1 MRPTI
6 APARLAGIRTPLH
19 ESDAMT
25 KIKSIRRQGATPP
38 LDTIRSSSASVKLIR
53 PADLA
58 ASAAEALDEPLIA
71 KVEAYLDTLEL
82 TYPRRPKGLLAEA
95 RAILGRPV
103 WFKDISDAEGNR
115 WGVRL
120 HLHQPTPELLTA
132 LDKYG
137 GSLSRF
143 DIAFDIFPFDMSI
156 ELMAKVIRECAI
168 LRWRRPQAMF
178 EFEST
183 LYWTEWHLGQIRPDR
198 NLAEYHD
205 LPSKIDAGKPAVH
218 LELRFQT
225 SDAAKA
231 QNLHRPSQL
240 IRLNPRA
247 LFDKHIR
254 ILDFQQHIADDIN
267 SSANPGR
274 VRGFYKRNYQ
284 RRVQLFKDRQPHLI
298 KLLEPLNSRF
308 AIKDHLTWGAVSGP
322 KDAFTWLTRDQQS
335 HHPSAAEHPS
345 SVLIM
350 QLPESVDH
358 KMDYSIMYPYSSAGR
373 RQHQ

>member
-1 MRPTI
+1 MPKNKSQRPPS
-6 APARLAGIRTPLH
+6 ATPLLGP
-19 ESDAMT
+19 
-25 KIKSIRRQGATPP
+25 IRR
-38 LDTIRSSSASVKLIR
+38 SSASLKLIR

-58 ASAAEALDEPLIA
+58 APAAEALDEPLIA
-71 KVEAYLDTLEL
+71 DIEAYIDTIEL

-95 RAILGRPV
+95 RAILGRKV
-103 WFKDISDAEGNR
+103 WFEDIVDAKGNR

-120 HLHQPTPELLTA
+120 PLHQPTPALLVA

-143 DIAFDIFPFDMSI
+143 DIAFDIFPRDMSI

-178 EFEST
+178 EIEGT
-183 LYWTEWHLGQIRPDR
+183 LYWTEWHAGEVRPDR

-205 LPSKIDAGKPAVH
+205 FPSKIDGRPTAH

-225 SDAAKA
+225 SDATKA
-231 QNLHRPSQL
+231 QNLHLPSQL
-240 IRLNPRA
+240 IGLNPRA

-254 ILDFQQHIADDIN
+254 IIDLQRHIADDIN
-267 SSANPGR
+267 SSANPDR
-274 VRGFYKRNYQ
+274 TRGFYERNYQ

-298 KLLEPLNSRF
+298 RLLEPLNSRF
-308 AIKDHLTWGAVSGP
+308 AIKDHLTWGAASGP

-335 HHPSAAEHPS
+335 QHLAQSEHPS
-345 SVLIM
+345 SALIM

-358 KMDYSIMYPYSSAGR
+358 KIDYGIMYSYSSATR
-373 RQHQ
+373 KRHR

>member
-1 MRPTI
+1 MPK
-6 APARLAGIRTPLH
+6 
-19 ESDAMT
+19 D
-25 KIKSIRRQGATPP
+25 KSKLPSRATPP

-53 PADLA
+53 PADPA
-58 ASAAEALDEPLIA
+58 VPTAEAPDEPLIA
-71 KVEAYLDTLEL
+71 KVEAYIDTLEL

-120 HLHQPTPELLTA
+120 HLHQATPELLMA

-143 DIAFDIFPFDMSI
+143 DIAFDLFPFDMST

-168 LRWRRPQAMF
+168 LRWRRPQAML

-183 LYWTEWHLGQIRPDR
+183 LYWTEWHLGHIRPDR

-205 LPSKIDAGKPAVH
+205 LPSKIDGRQTVH

-240 IRLNPRA
+240 VRLNPRA

-274 VRGFYKRNYQ
+274 IRGFYERNYQ

-298 KLLEPLNSRF
+298 KLLEPRNSRF
-308 AIKDHLTWGAVSGP
+308 AVKDHLTWGAVSGS
-322 KDAFTWLTRDQQS
+322 KDAFTWLTRDQQPQHS
-335 HHPSAAEHPS
+335 DQSKHPS
-345 SVLIM
+345 SALIM
-350 QLPESVDH
+350 QPANPEDT
-358 KMDYSIMYPYSSAGR
+358 P
-373 RQHQ
+373 